1 MKLFLLLHFSL
12 VLGTLDLNF
21 AELKY
26 LSDHLLPEECRR
38 LVAAAHFKSYMMP
51 NELWQAEQALPKD
64 EPCIELLLH
73 WNSAEGEGKGDTHES
88 LEHRLRQMGRYDL
101 ADWLGR
107 TVFHQLGEDLERS
120 LKEGVGDYKNETTTP
135 DNISMPTLVPIIE
148 YSDPTEWGPGDTICL
163 VLVAGLIIAIFG
175 VCCFAMCLKI
185 SDKFKNRNKS
195 KPKHYEYEL
204 METDVSYSDSE
215 DKFDIRQYETSM

>member
-1 MKLFLLLHFSL
+1 MKVLQFLNVPL
-12 VLGTLDLNF
+12 VLATLDLNF

-38 LVAAAHFKSYMMP
+38 LVAAAHFKSYMLP

-64 EPCIELLLH
+64 ESCIDLLLH
-73 WNSAEGEGKGDTHES
+73 WNSAVGEGRGDTHET

-120 LKEGVGDYKNETTTP
+120 LTEGLGDLANETTAA
-135 DNISMPTLVPIIE
+135 DNFSMPTLVPFVE
-148 YSDPTEWGPGDTICL
+148 YSDPSGDWGPFDTICL
-163 VLVAGLIIAIFG
+163 LLVGALIIAIFG
-175 VCCFAMCLKI
+175 ICCYTLYLNICG
-185 SDKFKNRNKS
+185 KFKNR
-195 KPKHYEYEL
+195 
-204 METDVSYSDSE
+204 
-215 DKFDIRQYETSM
+215 